1 MQVESAALNE
11 ASHTDKGPCGKKD
24 GPVFHTRGLTLSEEH
39 RYGDQAVAAL
49 LPFSGHNVLGITVRR
64 FVSRIKPCRYHLN
77 PPHCRRRSIRTVMGS
92 RRDGNRL
99 ISIVPQFSTVAD
111 SRWEV

>member
-39 RYGDQAVAAL
+39 RFAGQAHAVYVHMV
-49 LPFSGHNVLGITVRR
+49 GYMVL
-64 FVSRIKPCRYHLN
+64 S
-77 PPHCRRRSIRTVMGS
+77 
-92 RRDGNRL
+92 
-99 ISIVPQFSTVAD
+99 A
-111 SRWEV
+111 